1 MIFEKCRGVSLYT
14 TFENNRMSHL
24 SMGKFEME
32 CGQDVDILEFL
43 ASKKWMLL
51 VLSELY
57 FHGTQRFNEL
67 LGNMSMVS
75 PKILSKRLK
84 ELEGRKLVKRERFS
98 EIPPRVEYSL
108 TEKGEDLVKSFQ
120 DIGEWAIRWESV

>member
-1 MIFEKCRGVSLYT
+1 MAAEKRDL
-14 TFENNRMSHL
+14 N
-24 SMGKFEME
+24 
-32 CGQDVDILEFL
+32 ILEFL

-51 VLSELY
+51 VLTELH

-67 LGNMSMVS
+67 LDNMRLVS

-84 ELEGRKLVKRERFS
+84 EMEERGLISRRRFN

-108 TEKGEDLVKSFQ
+108 TPKGRELVKSFK
-120 DIGEWAIRWESV
+120 DIGRWALRWENND

>member
-1 MIFEKCRGVSLYT
+1 MAQKSKP
-14 TFENNRMSHL
+14 M
-24 SMGKFEME
+24 
-32 CGQDVDILEFL
+32 DIMEFL

-51 VLSELY
+51 ILTELY

-67 LGNMSMVS
+67 LENMKQIS

-84 ELEGRKLVKRERFS
+84 ELGERGLVTRARFN

-108 TEKGEDLVKSFQ
+108 SEKGRELVKSFK
-120 DIGEWAIRWESV
+120 DIGKWAIKWENDT

>member
-1 MIFEKCRGVSLYT
+1 MASTEKG
-14 TFENNRMSHL
+14 
-24 SMGKFEME
+24 MG
-32 CGQDVDILEFL
+32 ILEFL

-51 VLSELY
+51 VLTELH

-67 LGNMSMVS
+67 LDNLRHIS

-84 ELEGRKLVKRERFS
+84 ELEARELVMRQRFN

-108 TEKGEDLVKSFQ
+108 TPKGLELVKAFK
-120 DIGEWAIRWESV
+120 DVGKWALTWEKETWS

>member
-1 MIFEKCRGVSLYT
+1 MYLSIVVS
-14 TFENNRMSHL
+14 N
-24 SMGKFEME
+24 GKVLAMASKHK
-32 CGQDVDILEFL
+32 DLNILEFL

-51 VLSELY
+51 VLTELH

-67 LGNMSMVS
+67 LDNMRLVS

-84 ELEGRKLVKRERFS
+84 ELDERGLISRKRFN

-108 TEKGEDLVKSFQ
+108 TPKGREMVKSFKG
-120 DIGEWAIRWESV
+120 IGKWALKWENDL